1 MSQEHSSHQLAAH
14 LFRREAGKLI
24 AVLTNSFG
32 AQHLQLAEDVVQ
44 DTLMQACI
52 SWTQG
57 IPAAP
62 VAWLYRVARN
72 KVIDALRKGAFSQHH
87 DFNDGASIH
96 LLQGGYDAESAGS
109 DALISDDVL
118 RMMYA
123 CCHPAI
129 PPEAAT
135 ALVLKTLCGFSTTEI
150 ASAFLTSEGTISK
163 RLYRAKEVFRQQEL
177 KLDISSVA
185 ALQSRTDAV
194 LRAIY
199 LLFNEGYSS
208 AGQKGLIR
216 RELMEE
222 AMRLCELLLRHLHTQ
237 QPPVFALM
245 ALMCFQA
252 SRSDG
257 RLSQE
262 GDIILLADQDRS
274 KWDRTLIARGNHYL
288 NSAATGESFS
298 TYHLQA
304 AIAAEHCNAPSFER
318 IDWASILK
326 YYDWLLALAPSPVTS
341 LHRAVAVLYVRGGRA
356 AADELLCVEGVE
368 LLGNHSLYHAV
379 LGECYAAAGAQQ
391 QAADC
396 YERAVQLSNVPAER
410 ALLRQKIAGLLN

>member
-1 MSQEHSSHQLAAH
+1 M
-14 LFRREAGKLI
+14 I

-57 IPAAP
+57 IPDAP

-87 DFNDGASIH
+87 DFTDETSVH
-96 LLQGGYDAESAGS
+96 LLQGEDDVKCAEH
-109 DALISDDVL
+109 DALIADDVL

-135 ALVLKTLCGFSTTEI
+135 ALVLKTLCGFSTAEI
-150 ASAFLTSEGTISK
+150 ASAFLTGESTISK

-177 KLDISSVA
+177 KLDIPSIA

-222 AMRLCELLLRHLHTQ
+222 AMRICELLLCHPHTQ
-237 QPPVFALM
+237 RPPVFALM

-252 SRSDG
+252 SRSEG
-257 RLSQE
+257 RLSPE

-274 KWDRTLIARGNHYL
+274 KWNKTLIARGNDYL
-288 NSAATGESFS
+288 ARAATGDSFS
-298 TYHLQA
+298 AYHLQA
-304 AIAAEHCNAPSFER
+304 AIAAEHCNAPSFEQ
-318 IDWASILK
+318 IDWDSILK
-326 YYDWLLALAPSPVTS
+326 YYDWLLALSPSPVTS
-341 LHRAVAVLYVRGGRA
+341 LHRAVAVLFVRGGWA
-356 AADELLCVEGVE
+356 AADELLCVEGAE
-368 LLGNHSLYHAV
+368 LLRNHSLYHAV
-379 LGECYAAAGAQQ
+379 LGECYTAAGARQ

-396 YERAVQLSNVPAER
+396 YAKAAQLSKVPAEQ